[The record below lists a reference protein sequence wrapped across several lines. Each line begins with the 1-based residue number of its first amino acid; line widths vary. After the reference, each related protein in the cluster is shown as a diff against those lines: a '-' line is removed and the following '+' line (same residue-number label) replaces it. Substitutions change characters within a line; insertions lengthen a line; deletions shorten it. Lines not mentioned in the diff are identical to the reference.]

1 MLRNAPVRQF
11 HEQYGFTAMNQS
23 AAAKSYRLAQKDL
36 VLTRCGWIEVKD
48 QVSNLHRQRD
58 AGDVRKNTVH

>member
-1 MLRNAPVRQF
+1 
-11 HEQYGFTAMNQS
+11 MNQS